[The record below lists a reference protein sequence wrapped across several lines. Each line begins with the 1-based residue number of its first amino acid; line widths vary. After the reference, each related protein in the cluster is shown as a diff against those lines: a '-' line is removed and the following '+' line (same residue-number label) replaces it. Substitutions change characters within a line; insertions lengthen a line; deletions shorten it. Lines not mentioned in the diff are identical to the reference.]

1 MNGLFR
7 LALEAS
13 IRAAVVASCV
23 GVILVLARVRSGA
36 VRHAAWTAVLCA
48 MFLMPVLPHLT
59 PEIGV
64 PVASPPIF
72 WEADSVSALPA
83 IPVRVLAESSATP
96 VQAPAEPNLTPAP
109 TPRGALWPWAALAV
123 YFAGVLILLARLAV
137 GWRSARLLART
148 AEPVAAPLAGVR
160 VCQSGAVAAPLA
172 IGVLK
177 PRVLLPHSW
186 TTWSRAKLCAVLAHE
201 AAHVR
206 RRDALV
212 ALAARLNRCVFWFH
226 PFAWWLERQLAVTAE
241 QACDEAA
248 VRAMGQSREYAD
260 VLLEMAEAVHR
271 HGGRLAWQGIG
282 MDGAGA
288 LERRID
294 RILRGDLS
302 RRMSRPRKAAVA
314 MACAAAIFLVAACR
328 QQSDATLVAQAE
340 RQAREYSE
348 RSARLAARQKGIPRP

>member
-59 PEIGV
+59 PEIRV

-137 GWRSARLLART
+137 GWRCARLLART
-148 AEPVAAPLAGVR
+148 AEPVAAPLAEPGVPIGR
-160 VCQSGAVAAPLA
+160 CRRAARHRGPEAPSPSSALLDHMVPRETVRRAGPRSGTRAAPRCVGRACSPPESLS
-172 IGVLK
+172 VLVPSVSPGGWSGNSRSRLSKPATK
-177 PRVLLPHSW
+177 PRSAPW
-186 TTWSRAKLCAVLAHE
+186 GK
-201 AAHVR
+201 AANTR
-206 RRDALV
+206 MSCWKWLK
-212 ALAARLNRCVFWFH
+212 RC
-226 PFAWWLERQLAVTAE
+226 TAT
-241 QACDEAA
+241 
-248 VRAMGQSREYAD
+248 
-260 VLLEMAEAVHR
+260 EAVS
-271 HGGRLAWQGIG
+271 HGR
-282 MDGAGA
+282 A
-288 LERRID
+288 LGWMAPERW
-294 RILRGDLS
+294 S
-302 RRMSRPRKAAVA
+302 AASTA
-314 MACAAAIFLVAACR
+314 FCAATWRAVPHAA
-328 QQSDATLVAQAE
+328 A
-340 RQAREYSE
+340 
-348 RSARLAARQKGIPRP
+348 KPPWP